1 MVKQWSYR
9 TEWVWWNSE
18 AIEQRVWWKSEA
30 IEQRVWWNSEAIE
43 QSEYGETVKL

>member
-1 MVKQWSYR
+1 MVKQWNYR

-18 AIEQRVWWKSEA
+18 AIEQSEYGESET
-30 IEQRVWWNSEAIE
+30 IEQSEYGETIE

>member
-1 MVKQWSYR
+1 MVKQWNYR
-9 TEWVWWNSE
+9 TEWVWWN
-18 AIEQRVWWKSEA
+18 SEA